1 MARRAGELEALWLKL
16 LAMLEEASWTI
27 VRTSLSPLVRD
38 SFDFGCLIYD
48 PAGRLVAQNTTV
60 AAKIGVYHT
69 LLDSLKEYYPFSSMR
84 PGDVFISND
93 PWLTE
98 GHLYDVSVV
107 MPIFRNARIVAF
119 VECIAHLADIGGS
132 LSNTVVDLFGE
143 GLQIP
148 ICRLV
153 NAGEESG
160 EIVRFI
166 EKNVRVPEMVMADLR
181 ALTSCLFAVRDKCMK
196 VMGDHGLEDFDD
208 VFAEIRVRSEQALR
222 AGIRVNLRSGTYLGE
237 VRADG
242 NSEDGIRV
250 RVTATVDDDSV
261 LLDFTGSSEQA
272 KIGINSCF
280 NYSYGWALFAVR
292 TLTDTSIPNNAG
304 CFVPVRMFAPPE
316 TVVNPIRPAP
326 VRNRASIAHFVPQAI
341 YSALS
346 GAAKKGR
353 IMAESGS
360 PLWVHRIAGHDT
372 RGEPVAG
379 TITYNGGM
387 GARSAADGPSATS
400 FPSNTANTPIEVLEN
415 CFPIRFTHKSLLDG
429 SGGTGEYCG
438 GRGQSIGFE
447 VLPKAFL
454 RLLYMHER
462 TKFPAQGVLGGGNGR
477 PGTARINGTLLP
489 SHGELELHQADRLE
503 LETAGGGGLGPPKQ
517 P

>member
-1 MARRAGELEALWLKL
+1 MARRTGELEVLWLKL

-48 PAGRLVAQNTTV
+48 PEGRLVAQNTTV
-60 AAKIGVYHT
+60 SSDLGVYHT

-107 MPIFRNARIVAF
+107 MPIFRNGQIVAF

-132 LSNTVVDLFGE
+132 LSNTVVDVFGE

-148 ICRLV
+148 ICRFMSG
-153 NAGEESG
+153 GEESG

-181 ALTSCLFAVRDKCMK
+181 ALTSCLFVVRDKCTK
-196 VMGDHGLEDFDD
+196 VVEDHGLEDFDE
-208 VFAEIRVRSEQALR
+208 VFSEIRERSERALR
-222 AGIRVNLRSGTYLGE
+222 AGIRENLRSGTFVGE

-242 NSEDGIRV
+242 NTENGLRIRV
-250 RVTATVDDDSV
+250 KATVNDDSV
-261 LLDFTGSSEQA
+261 ELDFTGSSEQA

-280 NYSYGWALFAVR
+280 NYSFGWALFAVR

-304 CFVPVRMFAPPE
+304 CFVPVRMFAPPG
-316 TVVNPIRPAP
+316 TVVNPTRPAP

-346 GAAKKGR
+346 EAAKKGR
-353 IMAESGS
+353 IIAESGS
-360 PLWVHRIAGHDT
+360 PLWVHRIAGHGA
-372 RGEPVAG
+372 RREPVAG
-379 TITYNGGM
+379 TITYNAGM
-387 GARSAADGPSATS
+387 GARSVADGPSVTS

-415 CFPIRFTHKSLLDG
+415 EFPIRFAHRGLLDG
-429 SGGTGEYCG
+429 SGGAGTYRG
-438 GRGQSIGFE
+438 GRGQRIAFE
-447 VLPKAFL
+447 VMPKAAL
-454 RLLYMHER
+454 PLLYMHER
-462 TKFPAQGVLGGGNGR
+462 TKFPAQGVLGGSSGR
-477 PGTARINGTLLP
+477 PGSARINGALLP
-489 SHGELELHQADRLE
+489 GHGELELREGDRLE
-503 LETAGGGGLGPPKQ
+503 LETAGGGGLGPPK
-517 P
+517 